1 MRKSILLTST
11 LLVIFFGCKTS
22 EPLVEEEVSVV
33 DLSPKSIGE
42 TVTHTYYSL
51 AYSEDD
57 EQAYWVYYH
66 LTDDLIHGVESRTDD
81 FREDPAVS
89 TGSAALSDYKGSGY
103 DRGHLCPAADMKL
116 NRTSMSESFFLSNM
130 SPQTASFNRGIWAK
144 LEGQVRTWAL
154 EYDGLY
160 VATGGI
166 LAAFIDTIGPNRVT
180 VPERYYKVLYSE
192 KNGMIGFVLPNEGSQ
207 LPLTHFV
214 VSVDSVEVL
223 TGIDFYPG
231 LNDQLEQELERA
243 VQLGAWE
250 F

>member
-1 MRKSILLTST
+1 MRKSIVLAST
-11 LLVIFFGCKTS
+11 LLVVFFGCKTS
-22 EPLVEEEVSVV
+22 EPFVEEEVTGL

-42 TVTHTYYSL
+42 TITHTYYSL

-89 TGSAALSDYKGSGY
+89 TGSASLADYKGSGY

-116 NRTSMSESFFLSNM
+116 NKTSMSESFFLSNM
-130 SPQTASFNRGIWAK
+130 SPQTPSFNRGIWAK

-154 EYDGLY
+154 KHDGLH

-166 LAAFIDTIGPNRVT
+166 LSSFIDTIGPNRVT

-192 KNGMIGFVLPNEGSQ
+192 KNGMIAFVLPNEGSQ
-207 LPLTHFV
+207 LPLSDFV

-231 LNDQLEQELERA
+231 LNDQLERELERA
-243 VQLGAWE
+243 VPLGSWE